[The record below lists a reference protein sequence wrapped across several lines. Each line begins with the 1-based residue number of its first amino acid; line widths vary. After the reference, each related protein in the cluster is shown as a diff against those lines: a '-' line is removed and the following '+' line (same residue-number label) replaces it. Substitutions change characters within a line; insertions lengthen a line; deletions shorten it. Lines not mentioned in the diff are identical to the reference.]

1 MGKTLKHNILA
12 IKGLNK
18 MGVAEYP
25 SGLSIATSK
34 ALLIG
39 AFLGYW
45 VRSTA
50 TEKNYLV
57 KQF

>member
-1 MGKTLKHNILA
+1 
-12 IKGLNK
+12 